1 MSAKLGQL
9 FQGEEKHELTGEKR
23 FLFHGF
29 MCHGEKSREKVM
41 LCYVLSGELEPGARW
56 CGIVGDDSIR
66 FGVLRSPLREGKI

>member
-1 MSAKLGQL
+1 M
-9 FQGEEKHELTGEKR
+9 
-23 FLFHGF
+23 GF

-41 LCYVLSGELEPGARW
+41 LCYVLSGELEPGARC

>member
-1 MSAKLGQL
+1 MGL

-23 FLFHGF
+23 FLFHGVYVPWW
-29 MCHGEKSREKVM
+29 EKVM
-41 LCYVLSGELEPGARW
+41 LCYVLRGESEPGARW